1 MANNTFVRSN
11 SLDYEV
17 AKILRFRFTKED
29 FGERIQIKFNLTGKA
44 RIRVLGEDG
53 EEYLSREFVGQN
65 DQELSY
71 NADFANVPQQFYI
84 VVLELASNLGLET
97 RNNLFEVTWGSQETT
112 TLGELYTVPVTLNKE
127 VKAVRLSWAG
137 TGVSFQI
144 STDNGVTWELLEN
157 GKVTN
162 LKNPGRKV
170 VLKGLLQVA
179 ATTVLDRYTLEIN
192 PAQYDPEVGRFIT
205 VDPAEDG
212 GNWYAYCRNN
222 PINAIDPGGEYT
234 IYRAAFRNAGGM
246 IHGITRKFYTGKI
259 KFMVIMKFSDPASVL
274 AKYGIG
280 LIATKKIKAAILASD
295 LIQNLLIKG
304 DFQEAIKIIA
314 GELSEDLSN
323 LLTAAELFESL
334 QDIAIFNKFERR
346 FGKIRHINIMT
357 LGI

>member
-1 MANNTFVRSN
+1 MLF
-11 SLDYEV
+11 
-17 AKILRFRFTKED
+17 
-29 FGERIQIKFNLTGKA
+29 TGKVLSEDIGLIYFGA
-44 RIRVLGEDG
+44 R
-53 EEYLSREFVGQN
+53 
-65 DQELSY
+65 
-71 NADFANVPQQFYI
+71 
-84 VVLELASNLGLET
+84 
-97 RNNLFEVTWGSQETT
+97 W
-112 TLGELYTVPVTLNKE
+112 
-127 VKAVRLSWAG
+127 
-137 TGVSFQI
+137 
-144 STDNGVTWELLEN
+144 
-157 GKVTN
+157 
-162 LKNPGRKV
+162 
-170 VLKGLLQVA
+170 
-179 ATTVLDRYTLEIN
+179 
-192 PAQYDPEVGRFIT
+192 YDPEVGRFIT

-346 FGKIRHINIMT
+346 FGKNSTYKYYDPWDLKLKMGHILKGKELSKFHYKLVTADFYTWWEKAWWKNYEYEDWFCYSDFDWNSIP
-357 LGI
+357 